1 MPRATGASTRERI
14 LDVTAE
20 LLRSAGLAALTT
32 REIARAAGLTE
43 AALYRH
49 FKSKEDL
56 LSCALAERLPEF
68 IELLKDLPQH
78 AGQGSVH
85 DTLLRVAE
93 AAVPF
98 YRHAMPMLASTFSDP
113 QLLARHRA
121 WAQASG
127 LGPHRANMALAAYL
141 RAEAAL
147 GRFPTRLNTDAA
159 AAMVLGACQQRAFF
173 DEFLGRA
180 TDADDVAAFAATL
193 VDALLGSALGSA
205 EDAPTGL

>member
-1 MPRATGASTRERI
+1 MPRSTAASTRDRI

-20 LLRSAGLAALTT
+20 LMRSAGLATLTT

-56 LSCALAERLPEF
+56 LTSALAERLPEF
-68 IELLKDLPQH
+68 IELLKDLPQQ

-85 DTLLRVAE
+85 THLLRIAE

-98 YRHAMPMLASTFSDP
+98 YRDVMPMLASTFADP

-121 WAQASG
+121 WAQKSG
-127 LGPHRANMALAAYL
+127 LGPHRANAALAAYL
-141 RAEAAL
+141 GAEAAL
-147 GRFPTRLNTDAA
+147 SRFPPQLSTEAA

-180 TDADDVAAFAATL
+180 LDTDEVAAFAAAL
-193 VDALLGSALGSA
+193 VDTLLGPA
-205 EDAPTGL
+205 EEAPSGL